1 MDVLTVNFF
10 NEATAARDVL
20 LSWFV
25 FSAAI
30 QKDRLR
36 EDVVKAA
43 QTLRDIRKYVLENL
57 TAVSPSDRFTSIKY
71 DEVTVRRLAHVKKTF
86 EAVAHATGN
95 FERVSKSQEYAEA
108 QSVINSFAR
117 HIKEQ
122 IKKAGG

>member
-10 NEATAARDVL
+10 NEAIAARDAL
-20 LSWFV
+20 LYWFGL
-25 FSAAI
+25 SAAF
-30 QKDRLR
+30 QKDRIQ
-36 EDVVKAA
+36 EDVVKAE
-43 QTLRDIRKYVLENL
+43 QTLRDVRKYVLENL
-57 TAVSPSDRFTSIKY
+57 TVAVPSDRFTSIKY

-95 FERVSKSQEYAEA
+95 FERVSNFQEYTEA